1 MPKIIKVF
9 PGEPL
14 YRERVRLEDRDY
26 VFRFDWSNREQRFYM
41 SIKDQDDVLLLLGI
55 KIIANSPLIGR
66 HHFNLSLPP
75 GEFLA
80 MDLEQGGEP
89 PTFNDFGTR
98 VRLFYFESTEDL
110 TEFDTAPA

>member
-1 MPKIIKVF
+1 MPLIVPVF

-41 SIKDQDDVLLLLGI
+41 SIKDQDEELLLLGI
-55 KIIANSPLIGR
+55 KIVANWGLLAQ
-66 HHFNLSLPP
+66 HHFNLALPP
-75 GEFLA
+75 GELIA
-80 MDLEQGGEP
+80 IDAETGGEP

-98 VRLFYFESTEDL
+98 VRLFYFASDEDL
-110 TEFDTAPA
+110 TVFAPT